1 MGTQLRRTIRG
12 GQVVTSDLNAVGV
25 WFYAYH
31 TQRYLY
37 LMRND
42 PKHPYHWGLPG
53 GKVEY
58 NETLQDTIVRE
69 CMEEMGTMPEYIKLV
84 PIEQYTGPN
93 NHFVYHTFFCLVAD
107 EFVPVLND
115 EHLGYAWLDRGV
127 IPKPLH
133 PGLWATINVEDIYTK
148 IETVENLYSYEIS
161 Q

>member
-1 MGTQLRRTIRG
+1 MVTQLRRIIRG
-12 GQVVTSDLNAVGV
+12 GKLEPSHLAAVGI
-25 WFYAYH
+25 WFFAYN

-42 PKHPYHWGLPG
+42 SKHPFNWGLPG
-53 GKVEY
+53 GKVEC
-58 NETLQDTIVRE
+58 NETLLDTIVRE
-69 CMEEMGTMPEYIKLV
+69 CTEEMGSMPEYIKLV
-84 PIEQYTGPN
+84 PIEQYTGPG
-93 NHFVYHTFFCLVAD
+93 NHFIYHTFFCLVAE

>member
-1 MGTQLRRTIRG
+1 
-12 GQVVTSDLNAVGV
+12 VVTGDLNAVGI
-25 WFYAYH
+25 WFYAYN

-53 GKVEY
+53 GKVEE
-58 NETLQDTIVRE
+58 NETLLDTITRE
-69 CMEEMGTMPEYIKLV
+69 CSEEMGSMPDYIKLV
-84 PIEQYTGPN
+84 PIERFTGPN
-93 NHFVYHTFFCLVAD
+93 NHFIYHTFFCLVAD
-107 EFVPVLND
+107 EFIPKLND
-115 EHLGYAWLDRGV
+115 EHLGYSWIDKGV

-133 PGLWATINVEDIYTK
+133 PGLWATINIEDIYNK

>member
-1 MGTQLRRTIRG
+1 
-12 GQVVTSDLNAVGV
+12 VVTGDLNAVGV
-25 WFYAYH
+25 WFYAYN

-42 PKHPYHWGLPG
+42 PKHLYHWGLPG
-53 GKVEY
+53 GKVEH

-69 CMEEMGTMPEYIKLV
+69 CTEEMGSMPEYIKLV

-93 NHFVYHTFFCLVAD
+93 NHFVYHTFFCLVAN

>member
-1 MGTQLRRTIRG
+1 M
-12 GQVVTSDLNAVGV
+12 VDCDLAAVGI
-25 WFYAYH
+25 WFYAH
-31 TQRYLY
+31 NTQRYLY

-53 GKVEY
+53 GKVEH

-69 CMEEMGTMPEYIKLV
+69 CTEEMGTMPEYIKLV
-84 PIEQYTGPN
+84 PIEQYTGPR

-115 EHLGYAWLDRGV
+115 EHLGYAWLDRGI

-133 PGLWATINVEDIYTK
+133 PGLWATINIEDIYTK

>member
-1 MGTQLRRTIRG
+1 VEL
-12 GQVVTSDLNAVGV
+12 SNLNAVGV
-25 WFYAYH
+25 WFYAYN

-53 GKVEY
+53 GKVEH

-69 CMEEMGTMPEYIKLV
+69 CSEEMGSMPDYIKLV

>member
-1 MGTQLRRTIRG
+1 M
-12 GQVVTSDLNAVGV
+12 VTGDLNAVGV
-25 WFYAYH
+25 WFYAYN

-42 PKHPYHWGLPG
+42 PKHPFHWGLPG
-53 GKVEY
+53 GKVED
-58 NETLQDTIVRE
+58 NETLLDAITRE
-69 CMEEMGTMPEYIKLV
+69 CSEEIGGIPEYIKLV

-93 NHFVYHTFFCLVAD
+93 NHFVYHTFFCLVSD